1 MQNYNFSQ
9 NNSTV
14 FRELTVYSL
23 LKLNIYQVK
32 LMSECDL
39 PPHYYRYI
47 PLFEEYLVMLDDG
60 MKKNYIIAKLSE
72 TYDVSESTVKRVI
85 KALSRRVTV

>member
-9 NNSTV
+9 NDSTV

-85 KALSRRVTV
+85 KALSRRVKV